1 MKARLAAVILV
12 FALSACV
19 PIQPQEPH
27 TQTLVAKGGLS
38 DLAIVFAA
46 WDEHDDES
54 QYMDLIAEL
63 DECMSHATIE
73 LSEEGFTDQQVAAAS
88 IHMLTIMMVGAAL
101 DREEM
106 VESGE
111 LDQDQ
116 RDEFGAD
123 RTNHQL
129 LTWAVGYC
137 DE

>member
-27 TQTLVAKGGLS
+27 TQTLVARGGLS

-46 WDEHDDES
+46 WDEHDDAS

-88 IHMLTIMMVGAAL
+88 IHMLTIMMIAAGL
-101 DREEM
+101 EREELI
-106 VESGE
+106 ESGE
-111 LDQDQ
+111 LDQNQ
-116 RDEFGAD
+116 LEEFGAD
-123 RTNHQL
+123 RAIYHHL
-129 LTWAVGYC
+129 LWAVGYC